1 MRAPRAGRR
10 REGGPGRGVGGWG
23 GARAGRGARAGGD
36 PVVLDAGAV
45 GVLLGRR
52 LGQLAQR
59 GDPVVELLVVEDAEA
74 VLAAAV
80 VAVGNRVHVEGL
92 YGLGLAVR

>member
-1 MRAPRAGRR
+1 M
-10 REGGPGRGVGGWG
+10 
-23 GARAGRGARAGGD
+23 
-36 PVVLDAGAV
+36 
-45 GVLLGRR
+45 LLGRR